1 MQCMILDWPL
11 AMKNKIRAIGVN
23 GMGPED

>member
-1 MQCMILDWPL
+1 MILDWPL